1 MMKRVENINFMKN
14 HPGIKIYKGYCVQS
28 KKKEESLEQHYIVPW
43 ELTQG
48 DKTKVEH

>member
-1 MMKRVENINFMKN
+1 MRRVENVNFMKN

-28 KKKEESLEQHYIVPW
+28 KKNEVALDQKYVVPW
-43 ELTQG
+43 ELINR